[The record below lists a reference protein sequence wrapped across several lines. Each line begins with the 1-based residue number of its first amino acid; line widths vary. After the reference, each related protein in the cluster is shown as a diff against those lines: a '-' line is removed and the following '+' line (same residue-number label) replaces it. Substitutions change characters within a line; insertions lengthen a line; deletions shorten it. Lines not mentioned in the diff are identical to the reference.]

1 MTDASQWDGLDQ
13 IVRTSLSGSQRTP
26 KSWAKPLNR
35 SGTTTRFLR
44 SMQTARSSQRPRG
57 LTARL
62 ALSFSCSRWACSNR
76 RSQYEYPS
84 RIRTVPALCPS
95 SVTVVVRREL
105 IPHLSIIPVF
115 AWPLDFCAQLLGFLF
130 LYNTGI
136 SSLQQGFESSKSIPR
151 VKSLLAALLI
161 TSAAQLVPVF
171 LFDGSYHFGA
181 LWSFALPALLF
192 VTPTKGGD
200 TVVMIICDTVFAQ
213 LGEVLRSVVPEAL
226 QVSEVEVWDS
236 TSPFP
241 RRLSQDEQGSQLVL
255 IGGVLI
261 ALLL

>member
-1 MTDASQWDGLDQ
+1 M
-13 IVRTSLSGSQRTP
+13 
-26 KSWAKPLNR
+26 
-35 SGTTTRFLR
+35 
-44 SMQTARSSQRPRG
+44 
-57 LTARL
+57 
-62 ALSFSCSRWACSNR
+62 
-76 RSQYEYPS
+76 
-84 RIRTVPALCPS
+84 RTVRRRIYAAHLTVCRGIIEQLEQVEIDAFPTAF
-95 SVTVVVRREL
+95 VT
-105 IPHLSIIPVF
+105 
-115 AWPLDFCAQLLGFLF
+115 
-130 LYNTGI
+130 
-136 SSLQQGFESSKSIPR
+136 ESSKSIPR

-200 TVVMIICDTVFAQ
+200 TVVMIICDTLFAQ
-213 LGEVLRSVVPEAL
+213 VGEVLRSVVPEAL

-236 TSPFP
+236 KGPFP
-241 RRLSQDEQGSQLVL
+241 RRLPQDDQGSQLVL